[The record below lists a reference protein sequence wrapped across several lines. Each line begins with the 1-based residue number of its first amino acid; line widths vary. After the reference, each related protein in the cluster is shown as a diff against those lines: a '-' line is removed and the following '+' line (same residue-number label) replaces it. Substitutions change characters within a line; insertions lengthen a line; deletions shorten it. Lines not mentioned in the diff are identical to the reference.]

1 MSREASGACGTGARA
16 AERGREEFSAVGK
29 SIPRVD
35 ALAKVLGKAKYPRD
49 LHRNFPGLLH
59 VKVLRSPYAHAR
71 IERIDISG
79 AEKLTGVRA
88 VITGQDKDIPW
99 MYVRADVYAFP
110 AKEEVIWAGQGVAAV
125 AAETPEIARQ
135 ALEAIQVEYR
145 VLPHVLDVEEA
156 MKVDPVSVIDPDLG
170 RYEGGVQYE
179 PSAPNIGGS
188 YRLRTGDVEKG
199 FAEADV
205 VLENRF
211 YASRISQSQLER
223 ASCVVRVE
231 NDGGITMWTNGC
243 GVHAVIKGLICRMF
257 QLPQSKVRVIQ
268 TYQGGSFGNRLI
280 PYVEPL
286 AVLTALR
293 TRRAVEVTFSRKE
306 MFTAG
311 PSNWPVT
318 TFIKTG
324 AKKDGTI
331 VAQQIRLIKDTG
343 ATLNSQSTGRMTG
356 SGAVC
361 VYRIPN
367 FAMDTCGVNT
377 NTPPVGP
384 YRGLG
389 CPQVEWAVES
399 QMDMLAGALGID
411 PVEIRRRNVLR
422 KGEQNA
428 YGETITSIG
437 AIPCLEAVAEAIRL
451 EESCPPEPGPWAI
464 GKGIALGGK
473 QNSPLGRSEV
483 EVLVHSDGFVEVLYS
498 TDENGMGS
506 ETVMAQIA
514 ADQFKIPV
522 EQVKI
527 TRADTAITPYDN
539 YSASSRTTYNTGNAL
554 VIACQDAIRQLRE
567 ETARIVG
574 VAVDKVEIRNGK
586 AIIRGSNL
594 TEMLIPELF
603 ESFQMFASQQQWGLK
618 KGTPVRGKGIFAP
631 APSVMWDD
639 NGRTP
644 RMWNWFQY
652 SACAVEVA
660 VNRETGQIKVLRA
673 ASASDMGFPINPK
686 MCEGQIEGGVC
697 MSLGFS
703 LNEEYLYDDRGVMMN
718 AGFIDYRIPTTLDMP
733 AKGHFHAILAP
744 DPLPEGPYGAKG
756 VAESVTIP
764 VAPAIG
770 AAVHNAVGVRPKTL
784 PMNAE
789 RILQLIKEKT
799 RGE

>member
-1 MSREASGACGTGARA
+1 MSRETGGTCGPGARA
-16 AERGREEFSAVGK
+16 GERGREAFSSVGK

-35 ALAKVLGKAKYPRD
+35 ALAKVLGKAKYPQD
-49 LHRNFPGLLH
+49 LHRNFPDLLH
-59 VKVLRSPYAHAR
+59 VKVLRSPHAHAR
-71 IERIDISG
+71 IETIDISG
-79 AEKLTGVRA
+79 AKNLTGVHA
-88 VITGQDKDIPW
+88 VLTGRDKDIPW

-135 ALEAIQVEYR
+135 ALEAIQVKYR
-145 VLPHVLDVEEA
+145 VLPHVLDVEAA
-156 MKVDPVSVIDPDLG
+156 MKAAPVSVIDPDLG
-170 RYEGGVQYE
+170 RYEEGVQYK
-179 PSAPNIGGS
+179 PAAPNVGGS

-211 YASRISQSQLER
+211 YASRISHSQLER
-223 ASCVVRVE
+223 ASCVVQVE

-243 GVHAVIKGLICRMF
+243 GVHGVIKSLICRMF
-257 QLPQSKVRVIQ
+257 RLPQSKVRIIQ

-286 AVLTALR
+286 AVLMALR
-293 TRRAVEVTFSRKE
+293 TRRAVEVTFSRRE

-399 QMDMLAGALGID
+399 QIDMLAEALGMD
-411 PVEIRRRNVLR
+411 PVEIRKKNVLR
-422 KGEQNA
+422 KGERNA

-437 AIPCLEAVAEAIRL
+437 AIQCLEAVAAAIRL
-451 EESCPPEPGPWAI
+451 DEPCPQESGPWAR

-473 QNSPLGRSEV
+473 QNTPLGRSEV

-514 ADQFKIPV
+514 AEQFKISV
-522 EQVKI
+522 EQVTI
-527 TRADTAITPYDN
+527 TRADTAVTPYDN

-567 ETARIVG
+567 QAARIAG
-574 VAVDKVEIRNGK
+574 VAADKVEVRNGK
-586 AIIRGSNL
+586 AVITGSNL
-594 TEMLIPELF
+594 TEIRIPDLF
-603 ESFQMFASQQQWGLK
+603 GSFQMFGGQQQWGLK
-618 KGTPVRGKGIFAP
+618 KGTPVRGKGVFAP

-660 VNRETGQIKVLRA
+660 VNRETGRVKVLRA

-703 LNEEYLYDDRGVMMN
+703 LNEEYLYDDQGVTVN
-718 AGFIDYRIPTTLDMP
+718 AGFMDYRIPTTLEMP
-733 AKGHFHAILAP
+733 SRGDFQAILAP
-744 DPLPEGPYGAKG
+744 DPLPDGPYGAKG

-770 AAVHNAVGVRPKTL
+770 AAVYNAVGVRPKRL

-789 RILQLIKEKT
+789 RILQLIQAKT
-799 RGE
+799 GEA